1 MTKIATPEIRQKQ
14 IMDAAVTCFASKGYY
29 ETTMDDIVLESKLS
43 KGSLYWH
50 FKSKRELFRRLMEV
64 WYGEFLEGMAHA
76 ISGEGSASKRLALIF
91 QSLEESAAARPELVR
106 AQIEF
111 YTFAVR
117 DQEFSA
123 WFHRM
128 YVDTIELL
136 SSLIELAIEE
146 GEFRRVD
153 PAATARMLMAYMD
166 GALLHRE
173 MLSHHSANTPGVAE
187 MATTVIALLNKS
199 ENDDA

>member
-1 MTKIATPEIRQKQ
+1 
-14 IMDAAVTCFASKGYY
+14 
-29 ETTMDDIVLESKLS
+29 
-43 KGSLYWH
+43 
-50 FKSKRELFRRLMEV
+50 
-64 WYGEFLEGMAHA
+64 MAHA

-166 GALLHRE
+166 GAFLHRE
-173 MLSHHSANTPGVAE
+173 MLSHHEVDTPGIAE